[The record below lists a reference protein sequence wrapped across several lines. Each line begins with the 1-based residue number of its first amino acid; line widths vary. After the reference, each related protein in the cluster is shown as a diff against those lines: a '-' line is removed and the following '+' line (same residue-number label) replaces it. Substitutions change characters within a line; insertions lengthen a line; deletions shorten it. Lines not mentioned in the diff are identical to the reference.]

1 MGLIG
6 SGPTG
11 NSSSSLLMTRFRRTK
26 PSNAY
31 WLGRS
36 MEQLQTAAVGGGGI
50 RDDKGSPSLPP
61 SMGTLAA
68 GPGSATS
75 TPGRVPR
82 HRLPTD
88 PSGSASTLPTTMT
101 STSASSTDLQHQQ
114 LTDTNGDH
122 PPKCKSFIHL
132 FLRVILWLSL
142 AFDDSCNS
150 KVAADSNSWRSG
162 HGAFNQPPLH
172 HDVQNADRVW
182 PLYEAD
188 VHR

>member
-1 MGLIG
+1 MCSFSSCIKLFYDLFFFGCGFISVHSNAALFWVHYIGEIGANMGLIG

-132 FLRVILWLSL
+132 FLRVIL
-142 AFDDSCNS
+142 
-150 KVAADSNSWRSG
+150 
-162 HGAFNQPPLH
+162 
-172 HDVQNADRVW
+172 
-182 PLYEAD
+182 
-188 VHR
+188 